1 MMPIEIW
8 KEIKNYEN
16 LYEVSNY
23 GKIKS
28 INRIIKRGKNGN
40 IPIKERI
47 LKSSINVSGYKTV
60 ALSKNNKKK
69 IIPIHRLVAQT
80 FISNPKNLPCVNH
93 KDENKL
99 NNCVDNLEWC
109 TVKYNNNYG
118 SKRNKISKKVI
129 QYDKNKNI
137 IKEWNS
143 IIDVQRISNINNSN
157 IVQCCKGKRKRA
169 GGYVWEYKL

>member
-1 MMPIEIW
+1 MKDIEIW
-8 KEIKNYEN
+8 KKIKNYEN
-16 LYEVSNY
+16 LYEISNH
-23 GKIKS
+23 GKVKS
-28 INRIIKRGKNGN
+28 VKRIIKRKKTGN
-40 IPIKERI
+40 LPIKERI
-47 LKSSINVSGYKTV
+47 LKPSINVSGYKTV
-60 ALSKNNKKK
+60 ALSKNDKRK
-69 IIPIHRLVAQT
+69 IIPIHRLVAQA

-99 NNCVDNLEWC
+99 NNYVDNLEWC

-118 SKRNKISKKVI
+118 TKKDKVSKKVI

-143 IIDVQRISNINNSN
+143 IIDVQRISNINRSN
-157 IVQCCKGKRKRA
+157 IIQCCKGKRKSA

>member
-1 MMPIEIW
+1 MNDIEIW
-8 KEIKNYEN
+8 GKIKNYEN
-16 LYEVSNY
+16 LYEISNH
-23 GKIKS
+23 GKVKS
-28 INRIIKRGKNGN
+28 VKRIIKRKKNGDL
-40 IPIKERI
+40 PIKERI
-47 LKSSINVSGYKTV
+47 LKPTINIGGYKTV
-60 ALSKNNKKK
+60 ALSKNNKRK

-118 SKRNKISKKVI
+118 SKKDKISKKVI

-143 IIDVQRISNINNSN
+143 IIDVQRISDINNSN
-157 IVQCCKGKRKRA
+157 IVQCCKGKRKSA